1 MKLALIGVTSF
12 LTTSVAIAS
21 EQHHRTVVFLQQ
33 NTLGVQEMFS
43 ELKDRSNPESVNYL
57 NWLSKNEVED
67 LLRPEAKHIES
78 VLNLAKKS
86 KADEINMLGG
96 QKMEVFHLSKI
107 SHINFVKNVQETDGV
122 DFVSTKTS
130 RSFEISHASIRRA
143 RNGVPKNETLNI
155 VGDPQSCLGSLLG
168 VTPTC
173 LRSAYGLNNS
183 SRVKEKKEQEGG
195 QAFIVNEAFS
205 PSDLSHFQS
214 EFKLSLN
221 PVKNIVG
228 PNSGKVGD
236 EASLDSQYITTTG
249 SDIETTFVFIDGSM
263 SNPFTDWLVWAGN
276 ATNVPKVHSLSVG
289 APESEVGDQII
300 SRMNNEMAALGVRGI
315 TVVFASGDGGYSPV
329 LKYGAS
335 SPYVLSVGG
344 VFNGELRDSPL
355 QADSLTTGGFSSS
368 SLNNVQSWQEAAI
381 ASYSRNRKPNS
392 LPKIIPTNA
401 RAVPDLSAY
410 DDDLSIVMNGQNSG
424 ISGTSAACPI
434 VAGML
439 AKINEE
445 LEAQHGTSLGFVNPF
460 IYKNENVFLDITKGG
475 NRGIE
480 AVEGYDPVSGV
491 GTFGVT
497 TFENLKRAA
506 LKAAGEASKARNAA
520 AASK

>member
-1 MKLALIGVTSF
+1 
-12 LTTSVAIAS
+12 
-21 EQHHRTVVFLQQ
+21 
-33 NTLGVQEMFS
+33 
-43 ELKDRSNPESVNYL
+43 
-57 NWLSKNEVED
+57 
-67 LLRPEAKHIES
+67 
-78 VLNLAKKS
+78 
-86 KADEINMLGG
+86 
-96 QKMEVFHLSKI
+96 
-107 SHINFVKNVQETDGV
+107 
-122 DFVSTKTS
+122 
-130 RSFEISHASIRRA
+130 
-143 RNGVPKNETLNI
+143 
-155 VGDPQSCLGSLLG
+155 
-168 VTPTC
+168 
-173 LRSAYGLNNS
+173 
-183 SRVKEKKEQEGG
+183 
-195 QAFIVNEAFS
+195 
-205 PSDLSHFQS
+205 
-214 EFKLSLN
+214 
-221 PVKNIVG
+221 
-228 PNSGKVGD
+228 
-236 EASLDSQYITTTG
+236 
-249 SDIETTFVFIDGSM
+249 
-263 SNPFTDWLVWAGN
+263 
-276 ATNVPKVHSLSVG
+276 
-289 APESEVGDQII
+289 
-300 SRMNNEMAALGVRGI
+300 MNNEMAALGVRGI